1 MKKTAEMEKG
11 MRTGKKLTAEIL
23 SGKWDEALKKLYMDN
38 QKIQQQKKR
47 YVKAVASYCEIFGEM
62 PVEIYSAPGRSEVGG
77 NHTDHQ
83 HGRVLAASVSLDA
96 IAVAGR
102 VYEPLVRIQSEGY
115 KLCEIRLDELDKKTR
130 EEGTTKGLIRGMLAG
145 LKQQGYK
152 MGGFCAYITSDVL
165 SGSGLSSSAAF
176 ETLIGTVV
184 SGLYNHAEIP
194 AVTIAQTG
202 RYAENVYFGKPSGL
216 MDQMACAIGG
226 MVYIDFE
233 NEEKPQV
240 EKIDADFEKAGLT
253 LCIVDTK
260 GSHAGLTHE
269 YAQIPVEMKQIA
281 AHFGKNVL
289 REVEEK
295 DFYAAL
301 PVLCKESGDRAVLRA
316 IHFFAEDERVVKE
329 VNALR
334 AGDWNRFLK
343 LVKESGDS
351 SYKYLQNVYVSH
363 DTVNEPVAIALAVSE
378 RTLADKGVCR
388 VHGGGFAGTIQAFVK
403 EAAVLDYKNAMEAV
417 FGADSCHVLK
427 IRRYGGIRV
436 IG

>member
-1 MKKTAEMEKG
+1 MKNTKVLVEELEQGKYDSVLLDLYVDAE
-11 MRTGKKLTAEIL
+11 KL
-23 SGKWDEALKKLYMDN
+23 DY
-38 QKIQQQKKR
+38 QRKR
-47 YVKAVASYCEIFGEM
+47 YIETIKKYEETFGEGE
-62 PVEIYSAPGRSEVGG
+62 VEIYSAPGRSEVGG

-83 HGRVLAASVSLDA
+83 HGMVLATSINLDA
-96 IAVAGR
+96 LAVVGASKDENIH
-102 VYEPLVRIQSEGY
+102 VMSEGY
-115 KLCEIRLDELDKKTR
+115 DMVDVEIDDLEARHE
-130 EEGTTKGLIRGMLAG
+130 EEGTTAALIRGVTAD
-145 LKQQGYK
+145 LKGKGYEVK
-152 MGGFCAYITSDVL
+152 GFQAYVTSDVL
-165 SGSGLSSSAAF
+165 IGAGLSSSAAF
-176 ETLIGTVV
+176 EVIVGTILSGMFNDEKIDPVV
-184 SGLYNHAEIP
+184 
-194 AVTIAQTG
+194 IAQSG
-202 RYAENVYFGKPSGL
+202 QFAENVYFGKPCGL

-295 DFYAAL
+295 DFYAEL

-351 SYKYLQNVYVSH
+351 SYKYLQKDRKSVV
-363 DTVNEPVAIALAVSE
+363 
-378 RTLADKGVCR
+378 
-388 VHGGGFAGTIQAFVK
+388 
-403 EAAVLDYKNAMEAV
+403 
-417 FGADSCHVLK
+417 
-427 IRRYGGIRV
+427 
-436 IG
+436 

>member
-1 MKKTAEMEKG
+1 

-47 YVKAVASYCEIFGEM
+47 YVKAVVSYCEVFGEM

-102 VYEPLVRIQSEGY
+102 VDEPLVWIQSEGY

-130 EEGTTKGLIRGMLAG
+130 EEGTTKGLIRGVLAG

-194 AVTIAQTG
+194 AVAIAQTG

-363 DTVNEPVAIALAVSE
+363 DTVSEPVAIALAVSE
-378 RTLADKGVCR
+378 RALADKGVCR

>member
-1 MKKTAEMEKG
+1 
-11 MRTGKKLTAEIL
+11 
-23 SGKWDEALKKLYMDN
+23 
-38 QKIQQQKKR
+38 
-47 YVKAVASYCEIFGEM
+47 
-62 PVEIYSAPGRSEVGG
+62 
-77 NHTDHQ
+77 
-83 HGRVLAASVSLDA
+83 
-96 IAVAGR
+96 
-102 VYEPLVRIQSEGY
+102 
-115 KLCEIRLDELDKKTR
+115 
-130 EEGTTKGLIRGMLAG
+130 
-145 LKQQGYK
+145 

-165 SGSGLSSSAAF
+165 SGSGLSSSATF

-233 NEEKPQV
+233 NEEKPQI

-363 DTVNEPVAIALAVSE
+363 DTVSEPVAIALAVSE
-378 RTLADKGVCR
+378 RALADKGVCR

>member
-1 MKKTAEMEKG
+1 

-102 VYEPLVRIQSEGY
+102 VDEPLVRIQSEGY

-130 EEGTTKGLIRGMLAG
+130 EEGTTKGLIRGVLAG

-165 SGSGLSSSAAF
+165 SGSGLSSSATF

-295 DFYAAL
+295 DFYAEL
-301 PVLCKESGDRAVLRA
+301 PVLCKESGDRAVQRA

-363 DTVNEPVAIALAVSE
+363 DTASEPVAIALAVSE
-378 RTLADKGVCR
+378 RALADKGVCR

>member
-1 MKKTAEMEKG
+1 

-23 SGKWDEALKKLYMDN
+23 SGKWDEVLKKLYMDN

-102 VYEPLVRIQSEGY
+102 VDESLVRIQSEGY

-130 EEGTTKGLIRGMLAG
+130 EEGTTKGLIRGVLAG

-165 SGSGLSSSAAF
+165 SGSGLSSSATF

-295 DFYAAL
+295 DFYAEL

-363 DTVNEPVAIALAVSE
+363 DTVSEPVAIALAVSE

>member
-1 MKKTAEMEKG
+1 

-102 VYEPLVRIQSEGY
+102 VDETLVRIQSEGY

-130 EEGTTKGLIRGMLAG
+130 EEGTTKGLIRGVLAG

-363 DTVNEPVAIALAVSE
+363 DTVSEPVAIALAVSE

>member
-1 MKKTAEMEKG
+1 

-102 VYEPLVRIQSEGY
+102 VDEPLVRIQ

-130 EEGTTKGLIRGMLAG
+130 EEGTTKGLIRGVLAG

-363 DTVNEPVAIALAVSE
+363 DTVSEPVAIALAVSE
-378 RTLADKGVCR
+378 RALADKGVCR